1 MDHNEAITPTVQL
14 GGRMWPLRMTHRVLM
29 LFSSATRL
37 SMDQLQYQVGRY
49 DYMVL
54 LLWLMCHAEDP
65 QLKKEKFEDWLDDLG
80 IKGVIPLLNQ
90 VGEAMQ
96 AAFPSEEE
104 AEAEDADSEDTED
117 DAAEDPTETEAISPQ
132 A

>member
-14 GGRMWPLRMTHRVLM
+14 GGRMWPIRMTHRVLM
-29 LFSSATRL
+29 LFSSATKM
-37 SMDQLQYQVGRY
+37 SMDQLQYQIGRY

-54 LLWLMCHAEDP
+54 LLWLMLQEQDP
-65 QLKKEKFEDWLDDLG
+65 QLKRAKFEGWLDDLG
-80 IKGVIPLLNQ
+80 VKGVIPLLSS

-104 AEAEDADSEDTED
+104 TEAEEADSEDAED
-117 DAAEDPTETEAISPQ
+117 DEAEDPTETGAISPE

>member
-1 MDHNEAITPTVQL
+1 MNETLTPTVQL

-29 LFSSATRL
+29 LFSSATKL
-37 SMDQLQYQVGRY
+37 SMDQMQYQIGRY

-54 LLWLMCHAEDP
+54 LLWLMLHAEDP
-65 QLKKEKFEDWLDDLG
+65 QLKREKFEGWLDDLG
-80 IKGVIPLLNQ
+80 VAGVIPLLEV

-96 AAFPSEEE
+96 AAFPSEEDT
-104 AEAEDADSEDTED
+104 AETEED
-117 DAAEDPTETEAISPQ
+117 DSGDDAGDPTDPGDTSPT

>member
-1 MDHNEAITPTVQL
+1 MNETLTPTVQL

-29 LFSSATRL
+29 LFSSATKL

-54 LLWLMCHAEDP
+54 LLWLMLQAADP
-65 QLKKEKFEDWLDDLG
+65 QLKREKFEGWLDDLG
-80 IKGVIPLLNQ
+80 VAGVIPLLEV

-96 AAFPSEEE
+96 AAFPSEEDT
-104 AEAEDADSEDTED
+104 AETEED
-117 DAAEDPTETEAISPQ
+117 DNTGDDAGDPTNPGDISPTV
-132 A
+132 

>member
-1 MDHNEAITPTVQL
+1 MDHQEVITPTVQL
-14 GGRMWPLRMTHRVLM
+14 GGRMWPLRMTHKVMM
-29 LFSSATRL
+29 LFSSATRV
-37 SMDQLQYQVGRY
+37 SMDQLQYQIGRY

-65 QLKKEKFEDWLDDLG
+65 QLKKEKFEGWLDDLG
-80 IKGVIPLLNQ
+80 IKGVVPLLSQ

-117 DAAEDPTETEAISPQ
+117 DAAEDPTETGAISPE

>member
-1 MDHNEAITPTVQL
+1 MNETLIPTVQL

-29 LFSSATRL
+29 LFSSATKL
-37 SMDQLQYQVGRY
+37 SMDQMQYQIGRY

-54 LLWLMCHAEDP
+54 LLWLMLQAADP
-65 QLKKEKFEDWLDDLG
+65 QLKREKFEGWLDDLG
-80 IKGVIPLLNQ
+80 VAGVIPLLEV

-96 AAFPSEEE
+96 AAFPSEEDT
-104 AEAEDADSEDTED
+104 AETEED
-117 DAAEDPTETEAISPQ
+117 DTGDDAGDPTDPGDTSPT

>member
-1 MDHNEAITPTVQL
+1 MDHQEVITPTVQL

-29 LFSSATRL
+29 LFSSATKM
-37 SMDQLQYQVGRY
+37 SMDQLQYQIGRY

-54 LLWLMCHAEDP
+54 LLWLMLQEQDP
-65 QLKKEKFEDWLDDLG
+65 QLKRAKFEGWLDELG
-80 IKGVIPLLNQ
+80 VKGVIPLLSS

-104 AEAEDADSEDTED
+104 AEAENAEVEDGED
-117 DAAEDPTETEAISPQ
+117 DEAEDPTEPGAISPE

>member
-1 MDHNEAITPTVQL
+1 MDHQEVITPTVQL

-37 SMDQLQYQVGRY
+37 SMDQLQYQIGRY

-54 LLWLMCHAEDP
+54 LLWLMCQAQDP
-65 QLKKEKFEDWLDDLG
+65 QLKKEKFEGWLDELG
-80 IKGVIPLLNQ
+80 VKGVIPLLSQ

-104 AEAEDADSEDTED
+104 TEAEDADSEDAED
-117 DAAEDPTETEAISPQ
+117 DEAEDPTEAGAISPE

>member
-1 MDHNEAITPTVQL
+1 
-14 GGRMWPLRMTHRVLM
+14 MWPLRMTHKVLM

-54 LLWLMCHAEDP
+54 LLWLMCHAQDP
-65 QLKKEKFEDWLDDLG
+65 QLKKEKFEGWLDDLG
-80 IKGVIPLLNQ
+80 IKGVIPLLSQ

-117 DAAEDPTETEAISPQ
+117 DAAEDPTETGAISPE

>member
-37 SMDQLQYQVGRY
+37 SMDQLQYQIGRY

-54 LLWLMCHAEDP
+54 LLWLMCQAQDP
-65 QLKKEKFEDWLDDLG
+65 QLKKEKFEGWLDELG
-80 IKGVIPLLNQ
+80 VKGVIPLLSQ
-90 VGEAMQ
+90 VGDAMQ

-104 AEAEDADSEDTED
+104 TEAEEADSEDAED
-117 DAAEDPTETEAISPQ
+117 DEAEDPTENGAISPE

>member
-14 GGRMWPLRMTHRVLM
+14 GGRMWPLRMTHKVMM
-29 LFSSATRL
+29 LFSSATRM
-37 SMDQLQYQVGRY
+37 SMDQLQYQIGRY

-54 LLWLMCHAEDP
+54 LLWLMCHAQDP
-65 QLKKEKFEDWLDDLG
+65 QLKKEKFEGWLDDLG

-104 AEAEDADSEDTED
+104 TEAEDADSEDAED
-117 DAAEDPTETEAISPQ
+117 DAAEDPTETGAISPE

>member
-1 MDHNEAITPTVQL
+1 MDHQEVITPTVQL
-14 GGRMWPLRMTHRVLM
+14 GGRMWPLRMTHKVMM
-29 LFSSATRL
+29 LFSSATRV
-37 SMDQLQYQVGRY
+37 SMDQLQYQIGRY

-65 QLKKEKFEDWLDDLG
+65 QLKKEKFEGWLDDLG
-80 IKGVIPLLNQ
+80 IKGVVPLLTQ

-104 AEAEDADSEDTED
+104 AEAENAEVEDGED
-117 DAAEDPTETEAISPQ
+117 DEAEDPTEPRAISPE

>member
-65 QLKKEKFEDWLDDLG
+65 QLKKEKFEGWLDDLG
-80 IKGVIPLLNQ
+80 IKGVIPLLSQ

-96 AAFPSEEE
+96 AAFQSEEE
-104 AEAEDADSEDTED
+104 TEAEDADSEDAED
-117 DAAEDPTETEAISPQ
+117 DEAEDPTEAGAISPK

>member
-1 MDHNEAITPTVQL
+1 MGENLTLTVQL

-29 LFSSATRL
+29 LFSSATKL

-54 LLWLMCHAEDP
+54 LLWLMLQAADP
-65 QLKKEKFEDWLDDLG
+65 QLKKDKFEGWLDDLG
-80 IKGVIPLLNQ
+80 VKGVIPLLNK
-90 VGEAMQ
+90 VGDAMQ
-96 AAFPSEEE
+96 AAFPSEEDT
-104 AEAEDADSEDTED
+104 AETEED
-117 DAAEDPTETEAISPQ
+117 DNTGDDAGNPTDPGDTSPT

>member
-1 MDHNEAITPTVQL
+1 MDHKEAITPTVQL

-29 LFSSATRL
+29 LFSSATRM
-37 SMDQLQYQVGRY
+37 SMDQLQYQIGRY

-65 QLKKEKFEDWLDDLG
+65 QLKKEKFEGWLDDLG
-80 IKGVIPLLNQ
+80 IKGVIPLLSQ

-96 AAFPSEEE
+96 AAFPSEED

-117 DAAEDPTETEAISPQ
+117 DEAEDPTEAGAISPE